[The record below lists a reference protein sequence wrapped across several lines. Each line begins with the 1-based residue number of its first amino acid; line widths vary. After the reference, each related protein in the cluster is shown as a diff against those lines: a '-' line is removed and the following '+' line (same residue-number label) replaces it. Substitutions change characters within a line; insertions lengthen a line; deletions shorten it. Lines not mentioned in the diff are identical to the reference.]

1 MAMSPRLLRPRASG
15 FNPKSISGLLLW
27 LDAAD
32 SSSYTVATGVS
43 EWRDKSGNARNF
55 VQATGNNQPAIST
68 TTQNGKALFEFDGTN
83 DRLVASGNF
92 LQIANCTLFAAFR
105 RLSGTYGGVLS
116 SSTDSDKSPGIL
128 IDNTVGGLR
137 GFTNVSVAGVSVV
150 DTFCVLSGVVN
161 AGATTVWVNGTQ
173 RDSDAAVSTL
183 DTTGTTTSIGSYRQS
198 AANYFNGYIGELIA
212 YNAVLSAS
220 QRQSVQSYLG
230 KKWGI
235 TVA

>member
-1 MAMSPRLLRPRASG
+1 
-15 FNPKSISGLLLW
+15 
-27 LDAAD
+27 
-32 SSSYTVATGVS
+32 
-43 EWRDKSGNARNF
+43 

-68 TTQNGKALFEFDGTN
+68 ITQNGKSLLEFDGTN

-92 LQIANCTLFAAFR
+92 LQIASCTLFAAFR
-105 RLSGTYGGVLS
+105 RISGTYGGVLS
-116 SSTDSDKSPGIL
+116 SSTDADKSPSIL
-128 IDNTVGGLR
+128 IENTLGGLR
-137 GFTNVSVAGVSVV
+137 GYTNVSISGVSVV
-150 DTFCVLSGVVN
+150 DAFCVFAGVVN
-161 AGATTVWVNGTQ
+161 AGATTLWVNGTQ

-183 DTTGTTTSIGSYRQS
+183 DTSGTTTSIGSYRQS

-212 YNAVLSAS
+212 YNASLSAA

>member
-1 MAMSPRLLRPRASG
+1 MAMSPRLLRPRATG

-32 SSSYTVATGVS
+32 SSSYTIATGVS
-43 EWRDKSGNARNF
+43 EWRDKSGNGRNF

-68 TTQNGKALFEFDGTN
+68 ITQNGKSLLEFDGTN

-92 LQIANCTLFAAFR
+92 LQIASCTLFAAFR
-105 RLSGTYGGVLS
+105 RISGTYGGVLS
-116 SSTDSDKSPGIL
+116 SSTDADKSPSIL
-128 IDNTVGGLR
+128 IENTLGGLR
-137 GFTNVSVAGVSVV
+137 GYTNVSISGVSVV
-150 DTFCVLSGVVN
+150 DAFCVFAGVVN
-161 AGATTVWVNGTQ
+161 AGATTLWVNGTQ

-183 DTTGTTTSIGSYRQS
+183 DTSGTTTSIGSYRQS

-212 YNAVLSAS
+212 YNASLSAA